1 MAARPAVPSEYAGLH
16 KYLRDRFA
24 QTVVLT
30 FAEIEDLMGGALPT
44 AARAQR
50 GWWTEPGGDSAPQ
63 SSTWTE
69 ADRTAVPNFPARI
82 VTFERVASA
91 R

>member
-1 MAARPAVPSEYAGLH
+1 MMAAGPAVPKEYAGLH

-30 FAEIEDLMGGALPT
+30 FAEIEDLNGSHLPE
-44 AARAQR
+44 AARQH
-50 GWWTEPGGDSAPQ
+50 GWWTGPGDDSAPQ
-63 SSTWTE
+63 SRTWIE
-69 ADRTAVPNFPARI
+69 ADRTAVPNFLARI